1 MKRIGRRPF
10 LLSGL
15 ALAACVGRTADD
27 STYLDEPAP
36 APPLPPSPLPEPPDF
51 TEAHNSYGSC
61 VDKNPN
67 EPVRALHGVG
77 IVPPFPAVLH
87 SFTTDEQARSLRADA
102 PLFTK
107 STTDSGH
114 RGYLFDV
121 LGRRAS
127 GGDAVAAQLAGP
139 RFELGRF
146 AWPFL
151 AGVRVSPERYGDQIL
166 AIELRPEALYAT
178 FDARFEPIRFY
189 DRKGTLV
196 PSEMAMQ
203 TPERIGAFVFSA
215 NLNSSFDTGGGP
227 YCSDDTREGLIYR
240 ELYLGNPAMVSRF
253 SLGTPEILAQLDGEI
268 ADLRAF
274 AEGYDCKQGASLP
287 TCTDLLRYWRR
298 FSDIQKPERADRILS
313 SMAFANPF
321 GSPGF
326 LPRDFQRLADDL
338 QTLRFVPDPFVV
350 TL

>member
-27 STYLDEPAP
+27 STFLHEEGPKPAP
-36 APPLPPSPLPEPPDF
+36 TPSPIPDPPDF
-51 TEAHNSYGSC
+51 TEAHNSHGSC
-61 VDKNPN
+61 VDKNPS

-77 IVPPFPAVLH
+77 VVPPFPTVLH
-87 SFTTDEQARSLRADA
+87 SFTSDEQARALRADA

-114 RGYLFDV
+114 RGLLFDV
-121 LGRRAS
+121 LAQRAS
-127 GGDAVAAQLAGP
+127 GGDAIAAQLAGP

-196 PSEMAMQ
+196 PSETAMQ
-203 TPERIGAFVFSA
+203 TPERIGAFVFFA
-215 NLNSSFDTGGGP
+215 NRNTQFDTGGGP
-227 YCSDDTREGLIYR
+227 YCSYENREGLIYR

-274 AEGYDCKQGASLP
+274 AEAYDCKQGVNLP
-287 TCTDLLRYWRR
+287 TCTDLLRYWRQ
-298 FSDIQKPERADRILS
+298 FSDIQKPDRADRILA

-321 GSPGF
+321 GRPGF
-326 LPRDFQRLADDL
+326 LPQDFQRLADDL